1 MSTVSAKQPYSQEIS
16 RQHPVLFVFLLDQS
30 GSMEDPIG
38 GNNAAGRRKMDEVAT
53 AVNSWLQNMAI
64 RATGSEG
71 VRNYMD
77 VALIG
82 YRTDQQANPI
92 IASPLLGMPVQSA
105 QPNDENRVLFSINEI
120 SECGDVVTRTKEFF
134 DDESG
139 ELMKVEEEARV
150 WVVPKAEGGTPMCSA
165 LHRAYELI
173 EQWIAA
179 PGHAESFPPIVIHIT
194 DGESSEGD
202 PLPYA
207 LPIMDLETQDGQVLM
222 FNCHLSMSQADPI
235 LFPPNDETLP
245 DDYAKLLFKM
255 SSPFP
260 EKLFQAAVAQGFTLL
275 QPGARGMAF
284 NADMVTLI
292 KFLDIGTKVA
302 TGQPLR

>member
-1 MSTVSAKQPYSQEIS
+1 
-16 RQHPVLFVFLLDQS
+16 LFVFLLDQS

-38 GNNAAGRRKMDEVAT
+38 GNNNAGRRKMDELAT
-53 AVNSWLQNMAI
+53 AINSWLQNMSI

-71 VRNYMD
+71 VKHWMD

-92 IASPLLGMPVQSA
+92 IASPLLGALGEKAKPE
-105 QPNDENRVLFSINEI
+105 NENRLVFPI
-120 SECGDVVTRTKEFF
+120 SEIAENPGDKVNRMKEFF

-139 ELMKVEEEARV
+139 ELMKVPEEALV
-150 WVVPKAEGGTPMCSA
+150 WVAPKAEGGTPMCTA
-165 LHRAYELI
+165 LHRVYEVV
-173 EQWIAA
+173 EQWIAV
-179 PGHAESFPPIVIHIT
+179 PGHEQSFPPIVIHIT
-194 DGESSEGD
+194 DGECSEGD

-207 LPIMDLETQDGQVLM
+207 EPIMELETQDGQVLL

-235 LFPPNDETLP
+235 FFPPNDETLP
-245 DDYAKLLFKM
+245 DNYAKLLFKM

-260 EKLFQAAVAQGFTLL
+260 EKLFQAGVAQGFNL

-292 KFLDIGTKVA
+292 KFLDMGTRQV
-302 TGQPLR
+302 LR